1 MLGQRLVAGS
11 PCLQPPL
18 QPWESNWAWKHP
30 EVMKIDQWH
39 MGLRPTLE
47 ENWSHHHEK
56 D

>member
-11 PCLQPPL
+11 PRLEPL
-18 QPWESNWAWKHP
+18 LRPWESNWAWKNP
-30 EVMKIDQWH
+30 EAMKIDQWH

-47 ENWSHHHEK
+47 EDWSHHHEK